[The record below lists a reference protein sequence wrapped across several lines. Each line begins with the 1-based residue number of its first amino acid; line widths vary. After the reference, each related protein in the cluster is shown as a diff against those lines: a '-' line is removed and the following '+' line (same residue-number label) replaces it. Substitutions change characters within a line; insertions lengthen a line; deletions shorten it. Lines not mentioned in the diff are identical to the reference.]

1 MGGRALLVW
10 RLATRDLR
18 RRAAESVML
27 LLVITAA
34 TTTLA
39 LGFALNGTSD
49 NAWQITRTATAGPDI
64 MAQTYPSYPDS
75 LAQLTALAH
84 ADGVAASS
92 GPYPM
97 ANPVLKFGE
106 ISDPVFA
113 QGRDQTQ
120 PAVDRPYV
128 TQGGWVRP
136 GGVVIEQGFAGELN
150 VRVGQ
155 TIELGG
161 RPFQVDGF
169 AVDTSRGANWRP
181 QLVWVT
187 RADATALASPT
198 DKLAYVLNLRLSD
211 PSGAAAFAGAH
222 NVPSLF
228 IATSGQIQGSD
239 EKELTAIQI
248 VLDVGTWLLSM
259 LAISSVAVLVGG
271 RMVEQTRRAGLLK
284 AVGGTPGLVAVVL
297 LAENLIL
304 ALAATVLGLLVGE
317 LAAPAL
323 SSPGGSLLGSAN
335 SPSLT
340 APDALI
346 VAGVAV
352 AVAVMATGFPALRA
366 ARSST
371 IRVLNDPARPPRRR
385 ALLIALSARL
395 PVPLLLGLR
404 LAARRPRRV
413 ILTTLSLVIT
423 DVMIVCALA
432 LRSSFDRGA
441 GGADLM
447 VSQPGLGDPLL
458 DHINN
463 VVLLVALVLTGL
475 AAVNAVFI
483 TQATV
488 LDAQRPSALAR
499 TFGATPRQVSAG
511 LTAAQLLPALFAGI
525 LSVPAGIGVFKLASA
540 VAGGA
545 PSASMPVWWM
555 VAVVLGTLVVV
566 GGLTLFPARA
576 GARRPVAVVLRSE

>member
-1 MGGRALLVW
+1 MTGRALLVW

-18 RRAAESVML
+18 RRAAESVLL

-64 MAQTYPSYPDS
+64 MAQTYPSHPGS

-84 ADGVAASS
+84 AEGVAGSS

-97 ANPVLKFGE
+97 ASPVLQFGE
-106 ISDPVFA
+106 INDPIFA
-113 QGRDQTQ
+113 EGRDQA
-120 PAVDRPYV
+120 PSSVDNPRV
-128 TQGGWVRP
+128 TQGTWLRP

-150 VRVGQ
+150 VQVGDSVK
-155 TIELGG
+155 LGG
-161 RPFQVDGF
+161 QSFRVDGF

-181 QLVWVT
+181 QLVWIT
-187 RADATALASPT
+187 RSAATALASPT

-211 PSGAAAFAGAH
+211 PASAPAFAAAHSA
-222 NVPSLF
+222 PSLF
-228 IATSGQIQGSD
+228 VATWQEIQSSD

-271 RMVEQTRRAGLLK
+271 RMVEQTRRAGLIK

-304 ALAATVLGLLVGE
+304 ALAATVLGLIAGD

-323 SSPGGSLLGSAN
+323 SSPGESLLGSAN

-340 APDALI
+340 ASDALI

-352 AVAVMATGFPALRA
+352 AVAVMATGYPALRA

-385 ALLIALSARL
+385 PLLIALSARL
-395 PVPLLLGLR
+395 PIPLLLGLR

-413 ILTTLSLVIT
+413 ILTTLSLVIS

-432 LRSSFDRGA
+432 LRSSFGA
-441 GGADLM
+441 GAGSDAM
-447 VSQPGLGDPLL
+447 ISQPGLGDPLL
-458 DHINN
+458 DRIND
-463 VVLLVALVLTGL
+463 VLLLVALVLTAL
-475 AAVNAVFI
+475 AAINAVFI

-488 LDAQRPSALAR
+488 LDAARPSALAR

-511 LTAAQLLPALFAGI
+511 LTAAQLLPALVAGI
-525 LSVPAGIGVFKLASA
+525 VSIPAGIGVFKIASA
-540 VAGGA
+540 GAGGA
-545 PSASMPVWWM
+545 PNASIPVWWM
-555 VAVVLGTLVVV
+555 VAVVLGTVVAV
-566 GGLTLFPARA
+566 AGLTLFPARA